1 MKMDVLF
8 AGVPVSD
15 FAAAKAWY
23 TSLLGRE
30 EDIVAKDDE
39 VMWRIAEGG
48 WLYIV
53 ADPKRAGRSLVA
65 LSVPDLDAACAE
77 IAQRG
82 VHVDSMETVSDA
94 ARKANFVDPD
104 GNLIAII
111 EVAQQDR

>member
-39 VMWRIAEGG
+39 VMWRIAEVDGCTSWPTRSEPADR
-48 WLYIV
+48 WLLC
-53 ADPKRAGRSLVA
+53 RS
-65 LSVPDLDAACAE
+65 P
-77 IAQRG
+77 
-82 VHVDSMETVSDA
+82 T
-94 ARKANFVDPD
+94 
-104 GNLIAII
+104 
-111 EVAQQDR
+111 